1 MESLYTALRE
11 WNKRENSFTKLQHTY
26 VAIIVAMLVAAGI
39 IGLINYSLG
48 QSILFVTVAAVLVF
62 IANGVVW
69 ALLSAFVTPRLS
81 KSASRAS
88 KK

>member
-1 MESLYTALRE
+1 MQSFRTLFQT
-11 WNKRENSFTKLQHTY
+11 WNTQHDSFTKLQHAYITI
-26 VAIIVAMLVAAGI
+26 AIAALLVAGI

-48 QSILFVTVAAVLVF
+48 QSILFIAVCALFIF

-69 ALLSAFVTPRLS
+69 ALLRTFLAPEP
-81 KSASRAS
+81 KKAASSTR

>member
-1 MESLYTALRE
+1 MELLYTALRE
-11 WNKRENSFTKLQHTY
+11 WNKRENSFTKLQHAY
-26 VAIIVAMLVAAGI
+26 VVIIITMLVAAGV

-48 QSILFVTVAAVLVF
+48 QSILFITVAAVLVF

-69 ALLSAFVTPRLS
+69 ALLSAFVTPRFS
-81 KSASRAS
+81 KPTPRAS

>member
-1 MESLYTALRE
+1 MESLHTALRE

-26 VAIIVAMLVAAGI
+26 VAIIVVMLVAAGI
-39 IGLINYSLG
+39 IGLVNYSLG

-62 IANGVVW
+62 ISNGVVW
-69 ALLSAFVTPRLS
+69 ALLNAFITPRLS
-81 KSASRAS
+81 KFSPRTN